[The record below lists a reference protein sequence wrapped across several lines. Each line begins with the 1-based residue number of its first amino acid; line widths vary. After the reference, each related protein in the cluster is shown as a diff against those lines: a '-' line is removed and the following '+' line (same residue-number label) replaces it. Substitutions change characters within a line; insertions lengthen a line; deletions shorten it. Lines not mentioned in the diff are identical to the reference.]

1 MLKEPTMQSNNKEAE
16 NAVLGAIL
24 KGGTESFEQAS
35 EWIKNKRA
43 FYYRFNSKIWD
54 AMDHLYK
61 AKDPIDTV
69 TLVDM
74 VKKTVDNYNNDTAY
88 YITTLYEEC
97 PFKQNIVSYSKI
109 VWEKF
114 IRREA
119 QRSAQI
125 LEKIAADDTKELSV
139 VLHKHAKLADEID
152 RLQPKRNE
160 NIETIVDK
168 TIGSIKSGNTIIPFG
183 LRYLDAPAGG
193 MTKGEITVIGGRP
206 GHGKSTLMI
215 NIVRSLVNQEYNVLL
230 FNREMSNS
238 EMMKKFLVM
247 ESDNLS
253 YSEVR
258 KGNLTDEMT
267 KELDITGKK
276 INDKYKDLLLMYDD
290 IPTLDEAMIEISRHK
305 PDVVIDD
312 YIQLISMPDKMERR
326 FQIEKIMLDYKWV
339 CKKENCAALLVSQLN
354 RNMES
359 RVDPRPKMSDYAE
372 SGVIEQTVEAAMFIF
387 YGYNFNDQEYSK
399 YQSEIISA
407 KTRYGKIGKCDI
419 GFNGNKCKFYAS
431 EEEAKRDEPL
441 VLKPKSQPWLQ

>member
-1 MLKEPTMQSNNKEAE
+1 MQSNNKEAE

-238 EMMKKFLVM
+238 EMMKKIIIM
-247 ESDNLS
+247 ESEHLKYDKIRKHELNGEAKHLSKIRNKIINKYETLTMFDNVRTLEDS
-253 YSEVR
+253 ISEVR
-258 KGNLTDEMT
+258 K
-267 KELDITGKK
+267 
-276 INDKYKDLLLMYDD
+276 
-290 IPTLDEAMIEISRHK
+290 HK
-305 PDVVIDD
+305 PDVILDD
-312 YIQLISMPDKMERR
+312 YIQLIDMGNPGDGRR
-326 FQIEKIMLDYKWV
+326 FQIERIMYEYKWLAKQIGCSV
-339 CKKENCAALLVSQLN
+339 ILISQLN
-354 RNMES
+354 REIE
-359 RVDPRPKMSDYAE
+359 RRDDPIPKMSDYSE
-372 SGVIEQTVEAAMFIF
+372 SGVIEQTAESALFVYYPYAVDPSIEDV
-387 YGYNFNDQEYSK
+387 YESR
-399 YQSEIISA
+399 IISA
-407 KTRYGKIGKCDI
+407 KSRYGTISRFNIGY
-419 GFNGNKCKFYAS
+419 NGNKCRFYDTAR
-431 EEEAKRDEPL
+431 EARDKDGKDA
-441 VLKPKSQPWLQ
+441 KPW